1 VIFANFLL
9 PSLNNQIGRF
19 QNGVH
24 MQMLL
29 DGKTAVITG
38 AGSGIGQATAFAMAR
53 EGASVAIL
61 DSNEA
66 AGRQT
71 ANELTAQKLNAAFFP
86 IDVTSEEQVRAAM
99 SQIINRF
106 GRIDILHNNAGIAI
120 RHPVAEQDE
129 QGWQTCMD
137 VNLKGVFLCAKHV
150 IPHMLVRGGS
160 IINTAS
166 VTGIVGVRNRAV
178 YSATK
183 GAVVA
188 LTRNMAL
195 DYARHQIRVNC
206 VCPGFV
212 RTPMAKAL
220 LQDPIKE
227 KRLVDTH
234 PLGRLGTPEDVANAV
249 LFLASDLASWVTG
262 HALVVDG
269 GFSAGRPEDI

>member
-1 VIFANFLL
+1 MQKLL
-9 PSLNNQIGRF
+9 E
-19 QNGVH
+19 
-24 MQMLL
+24 
-29 DGKTAVITG
+29 GKTAVITG
-38 AGSGIGQATAFAMAR
+38 AGSGIGQASALAMAR

-71 ANELTAQKLNAAFFP
+71 ANELTAQKFNAAFFP
-86 IDVTSEEQVRAAM
+86 LNVTSEGQVRAVMA
-99 SQIINRF
+99 QIINKF

-120 RHPVAEQDE
+120 RHMIAEQDE

-150 IPHMLVRGGS
+150 IPHMLDRGGS

-166 VTGIVGVRNRAV
+166 VTGIVGVRNRAA

-206 VCPGFV
+206 ICPGFV

-220 LQDPIKE
+220 LEDPVKE

-234 PLGRLGTPEDVANAV
+234 PLGRLGTPEDVANSV